1 MMDFKTATPDTTFST
16 SAFLIGSDSQSAAN
30 PSIFPASD
38 VLNAINLTGLT
49 NGDLIVGGSSGAAQ
63 RLGIGATG
71 QSLTATSG
79 GVPAWVATEYT
90 NVKAYGA
97 TGDGITTASSGVSI
111 ANGSVMLTVVGAS
124 FASTDIGKRIIVP
137 GAGAAGANLNAV
149 IAGVSSPT
157 LVTLTANAST
167 MLSSVSESVTY
178 GTDDTAAINTAIA
191 AAARGTVFFPAGI
204 YMINASGVAVSTAVK
219 LFGASQTGTILKLAA
234 SATQL
239 LNVTASNVS
248 IENITFDGMFNVTG
262 NVATFAL
269 GLSTISV
276 RSSTFTNSINY
287 GVYFNSTSNLLVDGC
302 SFTKAGVTELFYGIN
317 AACSNVN
324 IVNNYCDNQGITA
337 SGITVGIWVD
347 WFSVGILNN
356 LNISNNIVIYPGRGS
371 TESDGI
377 VVSVGAAGNADT
389 LVVSNNVIKCVGA
402 STSGFGIEI
411 AACTNCSVTD
421 NSILCVGG
429 TGIVLENAA
438 TGTCSGNSIKS
449 TTSDSGAGI
458 SLVAVDWD
466 VNSNYIS
473 GFVYGIATTVGD
485 VAIDGNSI
493 SSSNTGIYYNVNAGG
508 PSNISCNKLRACTYG
523 ITTYGATVR
532 NLSIVDNSIDG
543 GGYGITF
550 WGTAHSHCLC
560 SGNQI
565 TSTNTYSSAPATGVL
580 FLDQTA
586 AGVLIIGQNSAG
598 ANAILLT
605 PTTYVGLPSAPS
617 FGMRA
622 CITDSNLID
631 NAANYG
637 ATVAGGGSSSA
648 FVKYNGSAWVIG

>member
-49 NGDLIVGGSSGAAQ
+49 KGDLIFGGSSGAAQ
-63 RLGIGATG
+63 SLGIGATG

-97 TGDGITTASSGVSI
+97 TGNGITTASSGVSI

-191 AAARGTVFFPAGI
+191 AASGGTVFFPAGI
-204 YMINASGVAVSTAVK
+204 YMVGAALAVGVATR
-219 LFGASQTGTILKLAA
+219 LLGASQNGSVIKLAVA
-234 SATQL
+234 ATQL
-239 LNVTASNVS
+239 LNVTSSNVT
-248 IENITFDGMFNVTG
+248 IENLTFDGMFNVSG
-262 NVATFAL
+262 QVATFAVS
-269 GLSTISV
+269 LSTITVKST
-276 RSSTFTNSINY
+276 TFTSSHNY

-347 WFSVGILNN
+347 WFASGPLTN
-356 LNISNNIVIYPGRGS
+356 LNISDNIVFYPGRGA
-371 TESDGI
+371 TETDGI
-377 VVSVGAAGNADT
+377 VVSVGTAGNADT
-389 LVVSNNVIKCVGA
+389 IVVGNNVIQCVGA

-411 AACTNCSVTD
+411 AACTNCSVID
-421 NSILCVGG
+421 NTISCVGG
-429 TGIVLENAA
+429 TGIVLESAA

-466 VNSNYIS
+466 VNSNYIA

-493 SSSNTGIYYNVNAGG
+493 SSSNTGIYYYVNAGG

-605 PTTYVGLPSAPS
+605 PTTYAGLPSAPS

-637 ATVAGGGSSSA
+637 ATVAGGSSHSA